1 MFKIRY
7 KGFKIAQVRHQ
18 WIILNNK
25 LVFSFKI
32 TQPIYTLFHLTRENL
47 HHLNIT

>member
-32 TQPIYTLFHLTRENL
+32 IFRTKLPNQSTLSFT
-47 HHLNIT
+47 